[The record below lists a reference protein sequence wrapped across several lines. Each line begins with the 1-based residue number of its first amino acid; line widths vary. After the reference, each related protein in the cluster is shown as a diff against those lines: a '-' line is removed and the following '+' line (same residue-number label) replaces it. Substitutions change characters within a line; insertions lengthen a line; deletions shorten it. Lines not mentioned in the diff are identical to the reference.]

1 MKRLQFRHHEDIF
14 ASRAEAMQYFA
25 DIADASKIAS
35 TEFGDSLY
43 SEPMVAKYS
52 DESGKSQVILAIGAD
67 SGKTMY
73 HIIDTAKIN
82 MDLAENAAAISSEKE
97 RAMEAENSLSGM
109 LQTEIE
115 RATAAEDELRE
126 TVVANVVKIE
136 SMAPSAE
143 NIREEYKLTNADGT
157 TLGETIK
164 VYKDSRLLGATF
176 GFKGARTIESGE
188 GGSFI
193 ITYDE
198 EQREDS
204 VEYLYIIYETTE
216 GSIGFIGIDFE
227 NFLQESE
234 LKDGFDVTNHEITVK
249 IKADDEFIGLDETGI
264 FSKGIREAINEA
276 TGGLST
282 ELSEKIDAEID
293 RSTKADEYISGITS
307 AFSASV
313 VDTFASLSGSLET
326 EIDRAT
332 KAESALSQT
341 IADNKIYSKDVLL
354 EPTDSGTSLTIQ
366 TDEVTITKFASAS
379 TIYDTNVGVLGTLL
393 AIKEVDP
400 QDSAVQYR
408 YELQDAN
415 GKMLGDPIKINAETS
430 LYKVE
435 NGYVGDTIDPSTG
448 EYDQRGSNPD
458 DKALNFIYRLNDGTY
473 HLVSINIS
481 EYFTDAHFGRGL
493 NNQDGV
499 ISLLE
504 GDGNE
509 YLVIGEDS
517 LAVVGV
523 NAAIN
528 AAKTE
533 SAQKSDD
540 VYSAATAYTNT
551 RVEEARNYT
560 DTKVADVTMSID
572 SLTNTLNE
580 AIANVN
586 NTLNTETQNRETAD
600 ADILAQLRAE
610 TANRI
615 SAITNLQNVLEAKIQ
630 ALDDKYLA
638 VTNAI
643 DTRLKVVEDICSNL
657 IDFGKY

>member
-43 SEPMVAKYS
+43 SEPMVAKYK
-52 DESGKSQVILAIGAD
+52 DESGTPQVILAIGAD

-82 MDLAENAAAISSEKE
+82 MDLAENAAAI
-97 RAMEAENSLSGM
+97 
-109 LQTEIE
+109 
-115 RATAAEDELRE
+115 DELRE
-126 TVVANVVKIE
+126 TVVTNVVKIE
-136 SMAPSAE
+136 TMAPSAE

-234 LKDGFDVTNHEITVK
+234 LKNGFDVTNHEITVK

-264 FSKGIREAINEA
+264 FSKGIREAIDEA
-276 TGGLST
+276 TGGLNT
-282 ELSEKIDAEID
+282 ELSEKIDEEID

-313 VDTFASLSGSLET
+313 VNTFASLSGNLKT
-326 EIDRAT
+326 EIDRAMQ
-332 KAESALSQT
+332 AESALSQT
-341 IADNKIYSKDVLL
+341 IADNKIYSKDVVL
-354 EPTDSGTSLTIQ
+354 EQTDSGTSLTIQ

-393 AIKEVDP
+393 TIKEVDP
-400 QDSAVQYR
+400 QDSTVQYR

-435 NGYVGDTIDPSTG
+435 IGYVGDTIDPSTG
-448 EYDQRGSNPD
+448 EYIQRGSNPD

-473 HLVSINIS
+473 NLVSIDIS

-509 YLVIGEDS
+509 YLVIGEDT

-533 SAQKSDD
+533 SAEKADN
-540 VYSAATAYTNT
+540 VYSAATAYTDT
-551 RVEEARNYT
+551 RVAEAKNYT
-560 DTKVADVTMSID
+560 DTKVADVTTAID

-580 AIANVN
+580 SIANVN

-600 ADILAQLRAE
+600 ADILSQLRAE

-615 SAITNLQNVLEAKIQ
+615 SADTSLQDVLEAKIK
-630 ALDDKYLA
+630 ALDDKYLEI
-638 VTNAI
+638 TNAL
-643 DTRLKVVEDICSNL
+643 DTRLKVVEDICNHL